1 MVNEA
6 LRHARVAAGLSQA
19 EMGKRLG
26 LTMAGY
32 RQKKSVS
39 EKLLLRKA
47 EKWQIYLGK
56 AWTKFFTPHSI
67 NLIEDFSPSIPPA
80 LKGGVKT

>member
-32 RQKKSVS
+32 RQK
-39 EKLLLRKA
+39 EIGERKITVEEGRQMA
-47 EKWQIYLGK
+47 DILGK
-56 AWTKFFTPHSI
+56 SMDEIF
-67 NLIEDFSPSIPPA
+67 LPSFNQFD
-80 LKGGVKT
+80 